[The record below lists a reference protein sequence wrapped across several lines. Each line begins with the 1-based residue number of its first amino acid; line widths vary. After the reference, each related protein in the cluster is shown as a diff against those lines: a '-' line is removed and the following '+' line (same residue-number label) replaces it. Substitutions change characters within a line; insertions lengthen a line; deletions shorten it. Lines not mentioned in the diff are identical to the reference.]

1 MNQMSLKSAPS
12 QETLRFLGNAITC
25 FAGDHSLR
33 VNFYMYMNFCS
44 INLLLLTKV
53 LEILISPQG
62 ILHLRQ

>member
-1 MNQMSLKSAPS
+1 MYQMSLRSAPS
-12 QETLRFLGNAITC
+12 QETLRFLGNAIIC
-25 FAGDHSLR
+25 FAVDHSFR
-33 VNFYMYMNFCS
+33 VNFYMYMNFCQ